1 MPPFFTHSTYEAM
14 PRHRPVS
21 YVYTDTPE
29 IQALGAGFARQGYF
43 NQGYSDAQGEANIF
57 TIRATAVPKDKT
69 PQFAFLAPQY
79 GKFGEAGGPFLS
91 PISIPKVLALTG
103 LTSPHHLNKMFDQG
117 KTGLGLAKGYTHS
130 KVQGPTRAI
139 ELLRAFRTS

>member
-1 MPPFFTHSTYEAM
+1 M
-14 PRHRPVS
+14 PRHRPVVS

-43 NQGYSDAQGEANIF
+43 NQGYGDAQGEANRF
-57 TIRATAVPKDKT
+57 TIRATAVPQGKN

-91 PISIPKVLALTG
+91 PVSVSKVLALTG
-103 LTSPHHLNKMFDQG
+103 LSTPHHLNKMFDQG
-117 KTGLGLAKGYTHS
+117 KTGWALPMATHTQ
-130 KVQGPTRAI
+130 KYKAPQA
-139 ELLRAFRTS
+139 EL

>member
-1 MPPFFTHSTYEAM
+1 M
-14 PRHRPVS
+14 PRHRPIVS

-43 NQGYSDAQGEANIF
+43 NQGYGDAQGEANAF
-57 TIRATAVPKDKT
+57 TIRATAVPKGKN

-79 GKFGEAGGPFLS
+79 GKFGEAGGSFLS
-91 PISIPKVLALTG
+91 PITVPKVLELTG
-103 LTSPHHLNKMFDQG
+103 LPTPYQLDKMFNQG

-130 KVQGPTRAI
+130 KIQGPTGRTI
-139 ELLRAFRTS
+139 ELLRAFRTP